1 MPSPRLRTRIF
12 IALTLLLLGLLLGFG
27 VFSYWSLLRGLGPYV
42 AQIELGRLEYL
53 ESQLRQDYLTRQ
65 SWESITPER
74 WQRLISEGKSSTSSW
89 VSEAPSEPAKIAAG
103 PGGGQLHPIDRY
115 PIQERLGL
123 LDKNGKLVAGAP
135 MAPGSALNPL
145 LDAKRQLIGTLLL
158 RPPPVMK
165 NQIDSA
171 FLREYLVF
179 LCAAGALGLLAAMVL
194 SWRLSRRWMRP
205 IEALSQGAQS
215 FADGQLGYRIPVRG
229 NDELA
234 QLAMRYNHMAEQL
247 QYAQEQQ
254 MDWLSQV
261 AHELRTPLAAIRAE
275 IEALQDGIRRFDD
288 KTADRLHGQTM
299 RLTRLVEDLR
309 ASLNTNDTAAAQ
321 PRAVQ
326 PQPQAQ
332 DLDIQA
338 LVMDSVDGM
347 RARYER
353 SQIGLP
359 PASALEQRIM
369 PATVQGHAEQLH
381 QVFAN
386 VLENSLRY
394 TDAGGQVDI
403 HARLVTEPA
412 AAAPRCWWEVMVDDT
427 PPAVADPHLPR
438 LFERFFRADASR
450 SRASGGSGL
459 GLAICRSIVQAHG
472 GDILAAHSPLG
483 GLRICIRLPL
493 AATQAAAP

>member
-12 IALTLLLLGLLLGFG
+12 VALTLLLLGLLLGFG

-53 ESQLRQDYLTRQ
+53 ESQLRQDYLARQ
-65 SWESITPER
+65 NWESITPER
-74 WQRLISEGKSSTSSW
+74 WQRLISEGKSGTSSW
-89 VSEAPSEPAKIAAG
+89 VSDAPSEPTKIAAG

-123 LDKNGKLVAGAP
+123 LDKNGKLVAGVP
-135 MAPGSALNPL
+135 MAPGSARNPL
-145 LDAKRQLIGTLLL
+145 LDSNRQLIGTLLL

-179 LCAAGALGLLAAMVL
+179 LLAAGALGLLAAMAL
-194 SWRLSRRWMRP
+194 SWRLSRRWMQP
-205 IEALSQGAQS
+205 IDALSQGAQS
-215 FADGQLGYRIPVRG
+215 FAAGQLGYRIPVRG

-309 ASLNTNDTAAAQ
+309 LS
-321 PRAVQ
+321 
-326 PQPQAQ
+326 
-332 DLDIQA
+332 DLV
-338 LVMDSVDGM
+338 LFTE
-347 RARYER
+347 ARYTR
-353 SQIGLP
+353 HLTQ
-359 PASALEQRIM
+359 
-369 PATVQGHAEQLH
+369 AEL
-381 QVFAN
+381 
-386 VLENSLRY
+386 
-394 TDAGGQVDI
+394 
-403 HARLVTEPA
+403 A
-412 AAAPRCWWEVMVDDT
+412 AAAGVSRQWIVAAESGTVEGLELARVMRVLD
-427 PPAVADPHLPR
+427 VL
-438 LFERFFRADASR
+438 DAS
-450 SRASGGSGL
+450 L
-459 GLAICRSIVQAHG
+459 WVHDDLAEES
-472 GDILAAHSPLG
+472 
-483 GLRICIRLPL
+483 
-493 AATQAAAP
+493 